1 MMESNNIRETM
12 EGESKP
18 ILKRVPYV
26 AVALLYA
33 AGITAAGYFFV
44 LGAVLIGALPGSLDI
59 PWLLVFAAAFFI
71 LLIRNRVKTVRHD
84 QNPVL
89 K

>member
-1 MMESNNIRETM
+1 M

-18 ILKRVPYV
+18 ILKRVPYI

-44 LGAVLIGALPGSLDI
+44 LGGVLLGALPKSIDI

-71 LLIRNRVKTVRHD
+71 LLVSNRIKTMRHD